1 MLETRDVQLQ
11 SAPAL
16 CVISLMQ
23 QGLGQYYVVC
33 ALSNTFTVPTFMLL
47 QGRQQAGHA
56 GGGGAAQPRHPGHAG
71 DGLGDRQGLATPGLS
86 VSMSSD
92 SCSSMKI
99 DRYSHYSEKE
109 PCSHALLEVTNILFS
124 TCINYIIALCSCVV
138 VTSLLC

>member
-1 MLETRDVQLQ
+1 MVAESYLSTTNHKCAIVTRDVQLQ

-23 QGLGQYYVVC
+23 QGLGQYYVVGTYTTPIRPVC

-86 VSMSSD
+86 VSSD
-92 SCSSMKI
+92 SYSFLKI
-99 DRYSHYSEKE
+99 GAS
-109 PCSHALLEVTNILFS
+109 PWILWFHR
-124 TCINYIIALCSCVV
+124 LD
-138 VTSLLC
+138 